1 MKSLFTYSVP
11 SEWCIGVRG
20 DINNNS
26 DNVYEASG
34 LQKSKSVKDA
44 SNLLDGCSNL
54 NVHAKEFSL
63 ERSKTAPQS
72 IINVKPEWVLHIYLY
87 I

>member
-1 MKSLFTYSVP
+1 M
-11 SEWCIGVRG
+11 IGVRG

-26 DNVYEASG
+26 DNVYVANG
-34 LQKSKSVKDA
+34 LQKSKTIKDTTDMSEA
-44 SNLLDGCSNL
+44 NSKL

-72 IINVKPEWVLHIYLY
+72 IMTGAAKPE
-87 I
+87 

>member
-1 MKSLFTYSVP
+1 MCLIGQHEILLFTACV
-11 SEWCIGVRG
+11 WHDVGVRG

-26 DNVYEASG
+26 DNVYIANG
-34 LQKSKSVKDA
+34 VQKSKNIKEDSDTLEA
-44 SNLLDGCSNL
+44 CTNL

-72 IINVKPEWVLHIYLY
+72 INGAKPE
-87 I
+87 

>member
-1 MKSLFTYSVP
+1 M
-11 SEWCIGVRG
+11 IGVRG

-26 DNVYEASG
+26 DNVYVANG
-34 LQKSKSVKDA
+34 LQKSKTIKDA
-44 SNLLDGCSNL
+44 TDISDANTKL

-72 IINVKPEWVLHIYLY
+72 IMTTAAKSE
-87 I
+87 

>member
-1 MKSLFTYSVP
+1 MLDMAVIFIYGVHLA
-11 SEWCIGVRG
+11 WCVGVRG

-26 DNVYEASG
+26 DNVCVADG
-34 LQKSKSVKDA
+34 LQKSKNIKTA
-44 SNLLDGCSNL
+44 SDDTTSENCSTL

-72 IINVKPEWVLHIYLY
+72 IMNGAKPE
-87 I
+87 

>member
-1 MKSLFTYSVP
+1 M
-11 SEWCIGVRG
+11 IGVRG

-26 DNVYEASG
+26 DNVYVANA
-34 LQKSKSVKDA
+34 LQKSKSIKDA
-44 SNLLDGCSNL
+44 TTDISDANTKL

-72 IINVKPEWVLHIYLY
+72 IMASAAKSE
-87 I
+87 